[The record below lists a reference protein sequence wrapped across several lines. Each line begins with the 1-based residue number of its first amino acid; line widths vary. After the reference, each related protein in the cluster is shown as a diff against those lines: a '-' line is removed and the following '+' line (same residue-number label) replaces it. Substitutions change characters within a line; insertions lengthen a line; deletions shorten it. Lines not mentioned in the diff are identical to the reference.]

1 MTGHTITLYLTD
13 EQQRQLEALTEALN
27 RQRETPTDPAGVL
40 SMVMNSGTAY
50 IDERLKMWNDQTA
63 KGGPR
68 P

>member
-27 RQRETPTDPAGVL
+27 RQRETPTDLAGVL

-50 IDERLKMWNDQTA
+50 IDERLKMWNEQANRRGTA
-63 KGGPR
+63 
-68 P
+68 

>member
-50 IDERLKMWNDQTA
+50 IDERLKMWNEQA
-63 KGGPR
+63 MRGGPR

>member
-27 RQRETPTDPAGVL
+27 RQRETPTDLAGVL

-50 IDERLKMWNDQTA
+50 IDERLKMWNEQANRMGTA
-63 KGGPR
+63 
-68 P
+68 